1 MQAPIR
7 DFLLRCSCAVGL
19 LAGTGIAQAEIY
31 VIVHRDSP
39 VIEAD
44 AQSVANLYL
53 GRTRSLAAGRFAV
66 LFDQADNAARER
78 FVRSLLG
85 MSLPQINAYWARLSF
100 TGRVAPPSVR
110 AGDAEVIAGVR
121 DNPAAVGYVASPP
134 RDDSVRVILR
144 LED

>member
-1 MQAPIR
+1 MR
-7 DFLLRCSCAVGL
+7 GFLMRCTCAIGLMVG
-19 LAGTGIAQAEIY
+19 AGLAQAEIY

-39 VIEAD
+39 VVEAD

-78 FVRSLLG
+78 FVRKLLG

-110 AGDAEVIAGVR
+110 PGDAEVIAGVR
-121 DNPAAVGYVASPP
+121 DNPAAVGYVTSPP
-134 RDDSVRVILR
+134 QDDSVRVILR
-144 LED
+144 LKE